1 MTVSTTGSAALA
13 AVLDPIAAEINEELA
28 ALKTLFVEELM
39 PRAKR
44 VGDALRKARANFGTN
59 AHFYEWSEQAVGI
72 KERQVRTYL
81 RFADRLPA
89 IEAAAEAEGA
99 KITSMEQGLA
109 LLAPAKPQEE
119 RTEQELAVAAMAVS
133 TGRAVGA
140 IGRAIEGIC
149 EIAPGGLSSQELLL
163 LQNASDLLRRWGS
176 ITPDD
181 ASNITPPTTVDVEPL
196 AVDRQPEWEAETP
209 EPTNQQLEQRL
220 QQLDAQAEE
229 LLAQEATNDLPMD
242 QPLKQWTLAQLEEG
256 IARYDSQA
264 GLAKELGVTRAGV
277 NGALKRLRKAAGL
290 ID

>member
-59 AHFYEWSEQAVGI
+59 AHFYEWSEKAVGI

-140 IGRAIEGIC
+140 IGRAIEASVRSPQVGC
-149 EIAPGGLSSQELLL
+149 RARNCFCCKT
-163 LQNASDLLRRWGS
+163 LQ
-176 ITPDD
+176 TFC
-181 ASNITPPTTVDVEPL
+181 
-196 AVDRQPEWEAETP
+196 
-209 EPTNQQLEQRL
+209 
-220 QQLDAQAEE
+220 
-229 LLAQEATNDLPMD
+229 
-242 QPLKQWTLAQLEEG
+242 
-256 IARYDSQA
+256 
-264 GLAKELGVTRAGV
+264 
-277 NGALKRLRKAAGL
+277 AAGAQSPRRMQATSHRPPQL
-290 ID
+290 MWSPWQLTANRNGRPKHQSH